1 MNSSYTENAT
11 GITRSNAPKCLAR
24 CLAHT
29 RSGKG
34 SGNGQWKWD
43 DQMPHC
49 WVKTTKG
56 SPRWHHRKSGSILHR
71 RNAFL
76 RHPGFPL
83 ACQCLLRRDYVGVGE
98 TQTSTCPPESGR
110 LTTADLFFCTET
122 SFWLGPV
129 SWLYNQKAQFW
140 NSTRNT
146 RRQYRS
152 VCHPY
157 FSFTYRRISA
167 LCTLCRR
174 HRGRCQLFR
183 EAPRK
188 EHFQALCRRSSN
200 CSELFNL
207 S

>member
-1 MNSSYTENAT
+1 MPLGSHALML
-11 GITRSNAPKCLAR
+11 RSALHGAWHTHVLAKALAMASGSEMTKC
-24 CLAHT
+24 HT
-29 RSGKG
+29 AGLKLPREAQG
-34 SGNGQWKWD
+34 
-43 DQMPHC
+43 C
-49 WVKTTKG
+49 
-56 SPRWHHRKSGSILHR
+56 PRWHHRKSGSILHR

-146 RRQYRS
+146 RRRYRS